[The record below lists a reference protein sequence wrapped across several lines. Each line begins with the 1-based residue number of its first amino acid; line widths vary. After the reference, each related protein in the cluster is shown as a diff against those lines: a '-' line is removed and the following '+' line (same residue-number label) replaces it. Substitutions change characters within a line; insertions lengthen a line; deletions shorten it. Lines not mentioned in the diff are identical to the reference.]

1 MNSNTEPDQR
11 LISPHTLALLMA
23 NSRCL
28 GKESDTFLAY
38 SDSGLAVNSSLAKGF
53 IQIIMPFDL
62 SYLKAWF
69 AHFML

>member
-1 MNSNTEPDQR
+1 
-11 LISPHTLALLMA
+11 MA

-28 GKESDTFLAY
+28 GKESDTFPAY